1 METLGTV
8 QEVFTLS
15 LGDLSKEFKRAF
27 VTFATEKVIKRDL
40 RPFSRSHSQ
49 RKLCSMRSDV

>member
-15 LGDLSKEFKRAF
+15 LGDLSKEFKRVF
-27 VTFATEKVIKRDL
+27 VFATENVIRRDL

-49 RKLCSMRSDV
+49 RKPCSMRSDA